1 MVSQTEE
8 ALGYAAEGKKFADD
22 FGPVSN
28 VTFKDA
34 GKFVAEMTPIVG
46 DAMAAKEVYDELQKE
61 EPNYYLAGALG
72 GAALVGLIPGLGDVA
87 AKAIRKGARE
97 VFDVAKRVEVDP
109 NAMGSGLG
117 NVKLKPKE
125 KNKLEDFGYYED
137 NPTTKGFSD
146 DWMSTK
152 QRYAEEDAAKGSL
165 GATKKFFNGPITATL
180 GGSSSQDMFLDT
192 KFVSSLKGAND
203 EVRNL
208 NDIKFQE
215 LKKDILKEGFDPD
228 QKGNKIVIGVN
239 HKGDAFILEGNTR
252 AAIAKEQNIPSVKT
266 EVRYWNGAETV
277 DGKYTPE
284 KIIEKAV
291 TKQELNMAQ
300 GGAIPMNNQMELFGE
315 GGLKDEGGEID
326 EVSGNKVPIGGT
338 KEGVRDDIP
347 ANVSE
352 GEFIFPADVVRFIG
366 LDKLM
371 KIRQN
376 AKMGL
381 KKMEAMGQM
390 GNSDEATID
399 DDVPF
404 EMADLIVVGGKG
416 EPMEFADGGFVPVQ
430 NFQVGGTPKRLTFK
444 DLMGGNE
451 PELVLFVNAA
461 GEKLMVPFVNGVP
474 LFPIP
479 TGYTVFVPVE
489 GEEVT
494 AEDANIAEVVNA
506 LNTPRAE
513 KEYDPMKGVNTKPTN
528 WMDPD
533 MDGSSF
539 LEKLKTSNMYGTTRT
554 VMEVGLAFVPA
565 LGFLG
570 KMAFRHQDKAV
581 LAAIEE
587 RAKRGDF
594 NTPELQEQAV
604 LAAEAIEKA
613 SSSVLG
619 KVFDAVGGL
628 LGKEKDEIDAA
639 VRIQDAINEANKN
652 GLGIVKTDKGGI
664 GLDFDYS
671 EFYDAEGNLKTDT
684 TVTSPVITSTGP
696 DDGLR
701 GSPSAITSTGP
712 DDGLRG
718 SPQYMVDG
726 FTPNTFGEFGR
737 PIEPST
743 QTAPVSQVRSE
754 IDQQEKFPL
763 TVSKAGKGT
772 ASTLVDPRGTKQGD
786 LGFSSLNELNT
797 KADITP
803 IPNTASDQTLN
814 ILKDTSET
822 SYDPYANIAKV
833 EPSTVTQ
840 PVKIVPPSS
849 VQAVQLAKDK
859 DNDFNLG
866 DTARNIFNFFKENI
880 PGRTIDSAGNP
891 ITDTSSPTVKT
902 GDGGIAE
909 AQAIRER
916 QARQSDDE
924 RQAEREAARAATKTT
939 KAASKTYS
947 QDEARA
953 ATDKAVEKFGRATGG
968 RAKGG
973 LATKPVKTKKTKK
986 TKKRGL
992 AAR

>member
-1 MVSQTEE
+1 MADYGGPLKNSERKNSRLEGMAPPKQTEINSRLE
-8 ALGYAAEGKKFADD
+8 GMAPPKQTEINSAEYDGKEQFVID
-22 FGPVSN
+22 
-28 VTFKDA
+28 FKD
-34 GKFVAEMTPIVG
+34 GKRLTALQIKQMFNESGTAPETFVDSVTSRMITDYI
-46 DAMAAKEVYDELQKE
+46 K
-61 EPNYYLAGALG
+61 
-72 GAALVGLIPGLGDVA
+72 
-87 AKAIRKGARE
+87 
-97 VFDVAKRVEVDP
+97 
-109 NAMGSGLG
+109 
-117 NVKLKPKE
+117 
-125 KNKLEDFGYYED
+125 KN
-137 NPTTKGFSD
+137 NPTKNQFIKYFSSID
-146 DWMSTK
+146 
-152 QRYAEEDAAKGSL
+152 
-165 GATKKFFNGPITATL
+165 
-180 GGSSSQDMFLDT
+180 
-192 KFVSSLKGAND
+192 
-203 EVRNL
+203 L
-208 NDIKFQE
+208 N
-215 LKKDILKEGFDPD
+215 
-228 QKGNKIVIGVN
+228 
-239 HKGDAFILEGNTR
+239 R
-252 AAIAKEQNIPSVKT
+252 
-266 EVRYWNGAETV
+266 
-277 DGKYTPE
+277 
-284 KIIEKAV
+284 
-291 TKQELNMAQ
+291 

-315 GGLKDEGGEID
+315 GGLKDEGGMVD
-326 EVSGNKVPIGGT
+326 EVSGNEVPVGGT

-352 GEFIFPADVVRFIG
+352 GEFIFPADVVRFVG

-371 KIRQN
+371 QIRQD

-381 KKMEAMGQM
+381 KQMEAMGQM
-390 GNSDEATID
+390 GNSDEATMD
-399 DDVPF
+399 DDMPF
-404 EMADLIVVGGKG
+404 GMADLVVVGEKG

-430 NFQVGGTPKRLTFK
+430 TFQVGGVPKKLTFK

-494 AEDANIAEVVNA
+494 AEDANIAKVVNA

-513 KEYDPMKGVNTKPTN
+513 KEYDPMKGVNTKPIN

-539 LEKLKTSNMYGTTRT
+539 LEKLKTSNMYGTART

-570 KMAFRHQDKAV
+570 KMAFRHQDRAV
-581 LAAIEE
+581 LDAIEE

-628 LGKEKDEIDAA
+628 LGKEKDEINAA
-639 VRIQDAINEANKN
+639 VRIQNAINEAVKN
-652 GLGIVKTDKGGI
+652 GLGIVKTDNGGI
-664 GLDFDYS
+664 GFDFDYS

-684 TVTSPVITSTGP
+684 TVTSPAITSTGP

-701 GSPSAITSTGP
+701 NNSTVTSPAITSTGP

-718 SPQYMVDG
+718 RPNDG
-726 FTPNTFGEFGR
+726 LTPNTFGEFGR

-743 QTAPVSQVRSE
+743 QTALVSQVRSE
-754 IDQQEKFPL
+754 IDQQKKFPL
-763 TVSKAGKGT
+763 TVSNAGKGA

-786 LGFSSLNELNT
+786 LGFSSLNDLNT
-797 KADITP
+797 KAGITP
-803 IPNTASDQTLN
+803 ASSTASDQTIN
-814 ILKDTSET
+814 ILKNTSQT
-822 SYDPYANIAKV
+822 SYDPYANILKV
-833 EPSTVTQ
+833 KPSTVTQ
-840 PVKIVPPSS
+840 PVKIVPLSS

-859 DNDFNLG
+859 DDDFDLG

-880 PGRTIDSAGNP
+880 PGRTIDAAGNS
-891 ITDTSSPTVKT
+891 ITDTSSPVVKT

-939 KAASKTYS
+939 KSATKDYTKK
-947 QDEARA
+947 EAKA
-953 ATDKAVEKFGRATGG
+953 ATDKAVEKFGRATGP
-968 RAKGG
+968 RAIGG
-973 LATKPVKTKKTKK
+973 LINKPKAKKTK
-986 TKKRGL
+986 TTNKRGL
-992 AAR
+992 AARK

>member
-1 MVSQTEE
+1 MGLLDSQKLQQGVATLLGVKDESDKADNIARQWAADNKYSDSEE
-8 ALGYAAEGKKFADD
+8 DTLRHILLGGFMQSVQGEGLGRLGK
-22 FGPVSN
+22 GI
-28 VTFKDA
+28 A
-34 GKFVAEMTPIVG
+34 GKLINKRESTDKESLIDINNNNFGKQLRKELINKNKDSSIESFVE
-46 DAMAAKEVYDELQKE
+46 AAKNYVHNLRTQEEVRD
-61 EPNYYLAGALG
+61 
-72 GAALVGLIPGLGDVA
+72 VDGLRP
-87 AKAIRKGARE
+87 R
-97 VFDVAKRVEVDP
+97 
-109 NAMGSGLG
+109 
-117 NVKLKPKE
+117 
-125 KNKLEDFGYYED
+125 
-137 NPTTKGFSD
+137 
-146 DWMSTK
+146 MST
-152 QRYAEEDAAKGSL
+152 AGE
-165 GATKKFFNGPITATL
+165 
-180 GGSSSQDMFLDT
+180 
-192 KFVSSLKGAND
+192 
-203 EVRNL
+203 
-208 NDIKFQE
+208 
-215 LKKDILKEGFDPD
+215 
-228 QKGNKIVIGVN
+228 
-239 HKGDAFILEGNTR
+239 
-252 AAIAKEQNIPSVKT
+252 EQNL
-266 EVRYWNGAETV
+266 G
-277 DGKYTPE
+277 
-284 KIIEKAV
+284 
-291 TKQELNMAQ
+291 MAQ
-300 GGAIPMNNQMELFGE
+300 GGAIPMNNQMELFSR

-326 EVSGNKVPIGGT
+326 EVSGNEVPIGGT

-352 GEFIFPADVVRFIG
+352 GEFIFPEDVVRFIG

-416 EPMEFADGGFVPVQ
+416 EPMELADGGFVPVQ
-430 NFQVGGTPKRLTFK
+430 NFQEGGTPKRLTFK

-539 LEKLKTSNMYGTTRT
+539 LEKLKTSNMYGTART

-594 NTPELQEQAV
+594 NTPELQEQAI

-639 VRIQDAINEANKN
+639 VRIQNAINEADKN
-652 GLGIVKTDKGGI
+652 GLGIVKTDNGGI
-664 GLDFDYS
+664 GFDFDSS
-671 EFYDAEGNLKTDT
+671 EFYDSEGNLKTDT
-684 TVTSPVITSTGP
+684 TATS
-696 DDGLR
+696 
-701 GSPSAITSTGP
+701 SAITSTGP

-718 SPQYMVDG
+718 SPNDG
-726 FTPNTFGEFGR
+726 LTPNTFGEFGR

-743 QTAPVSQVRSE
+743 QIAPVSQIRSE

-803 IPNTASDQTLN
+803 ISNTASDQTIN
-814 ILKDTSET
+814 ILKDTSQT

-859 DNDFNLG
+859 EDDFDLG

-992 AAR
+992 AARQ

>member
-1 MVSQTEE
+1 MGLLDSQKLQQGVATLLGVKDESDKADNIARQWAADNKYSDSEE
-8 ALGYAAEGKKFADD
+8 DTLRHILLGGFMQSVQGEGLGRLGK
-22 FGPVSN
+22 GI
-28 VTFKDA
+28 A
-34 GKFVAEMTPIVG
+34 GKLINKRESTDKESLIDINNNNFGKQLRKELINKNKDSSIESFVE
-46 DAMAAKEVYDELQKE
+46 AAKNYVHNLRTQEEVRD
-61 EPNYYLAGALG
+61 
-72 GAALVGLIPGLGDVA
+72 VDGLRP
-87 AKAIRKGARE
+87 R
-97 VFDVAKRVEVDP
+97 
-109 NAMGSGLG
+109 
-117 NVKLKPKE
+117 
-125 KNKLEDFGYYED
+125 
-137 NPTTKGFSD
+137 
-146 DWMSTK
+146 MST
-152 QRYAEEDAAKGSL
+152 AGE
-165 GATKKFFNGPITATL
+165 
-180 GGSSSQDMFLDT
+180 
-192 KFVSSLKGAND
+192 
-203 EVRNL
+203 
-208 NDIKFQE
+208 
-215 LKKDILKEGFDPD
+215 
-228 QKGNKIVIGVN
+228 
-239 HKGDAFILEGNTR
+239 
-252 AAIAKEQNIPSVKT
+252 EQNL
-266 EVRYWNGAETV
+266 G
-277 DGKYTPE
+277 
-284 KIIEKAV
+284 
-291 TKQELNMAQ
+291 MAQ
-300 GGAIPMNNQMELFGE
+300 GGAIPMNNQMELFSR

-326 EVSGNKVPIGGT
+326 EVSGNEVPIGGT

-352 GEFIFPADVVRFIG
+352 GEFIFPEDVVRFIG

-416 EPMEFADGGFVPVQ
+416 EPMELADGGFVPVQ
-430 NFQVGGTPKRLTFK
+430 NFQEGGTPKRLTFK

-539 LEKLKTSNMYGTTRT
+539 LEKLKTSNMYGTART

-594 NTPELQEQAV
+594 NTPELQEQAI

-639 VRIQDAINEANKN
+639 VRIQNAINEADKN
-652 GLGIVKTDKGGI
+652 GLGIVKTDNGGI
-664 GLDFDYS
+664 GFDFDSS
-671 EFYDAEGNLKTDT
+671 EFYDSEGNLKTDT
-684 TVTSPVITSTGP
+684 TATS
-696 DDGLR
+696 
-701 GSPSAITSTGP
+701 SAITSTGP

-718 SPQYMVDG
+718 SPNDG
-726 FTPNTFGEFGR
+726 LTPNTFGEFGR

-743 QTAPVSQVRSE
+743 QIAPVSQIRSE

-803 IPNTASDQTLN
+803 ISNTASDQTIN
-814 ILKDTSET
+814 ILKDTSQT

-859 DNDFNLG
+859 EDDFDLG

>member
-1 MVSQTEE
+1 MQ
-8 ALGYAAEGKKFADD
+8 
-22 FGPVSN
+22 
-28 VTFKDA
+28 
-34 GKFVAEMTPIVG
+34 
-46 DAMAAKEVYDELQKE
+46 
-61 EPNYYLAGALG
+61 
-72 GAALVGLIPGLGDVA
+72 
-87 AKAIRKGARE
+87 
-97 VFDVAKRVEVDP
+97 
-109 NAMGSGLG
+109 
-117 NVKLKPKE
+117 
-125 KNKLEDFGYYED
+125 
-137 NPTTKGFSD
+137 
-146 DWMSTK
+146 
-152 QRYAEEDAAKGSL
+152 
-165 GATKKFFNGPITATL
+165 
-180 GGSSSQDMFLDT
+180 
-192 KFVSSLKGAND
+192 
-203 EVRNL
+203 
-208 NDIKFQE
+208 
-215 LKKDILKEGFDPD
+215 
-228 QKGNKIVIGVN
+228 
-239 HKGDAFILEGNTR
+239 
-252 AAIAKEQNIPSVKT
+252 
-266 EVRYWNGAETV
+266 
-277 DGKYTPE
+277 
-284 KIIEKAV
+284 
-291 TKQELNMAQ
+291 
-300 GGAIPMNNQMELFGE
+300 
-315 GGLKDEGGEID
+315 
-326 EVSGNKVPIGGT
+326 
-338 KEGVRDDIP
+338 
-347 ANVSE
+347 
-352 GEFIFPADVVRFIG
+352 
-366 LDKLM
+366 
-371 KIRQN
+371 IRQD

-390 GNSDEATID
+390 GNSDEATMD
-399 DDVPF
+399 DDMPF
-404 EMADLIVVGGKG
+404 GMADLIVVGGKG

-539 LEKLKTSNMYGTTRT
+539 LEKLKTSNMYGTART

-639 VRIQDAINEANKN
+639 VRIQNAINEANKN

-684 TVTSPVITSTGP
+684 TVTSPVITSTEP
-696 DDGLR
+696 DGFSEFESKYSSSPSLTNNLTPNDFSEFESKYSSSPSISTDFKNLSTKDKMDRLNEKGAVQSYGLKTVKDPSYYDYLVDEGYTGNLKNLNPDEMQAIQNLQMVR
-701 GSPSAITSTGP
+701 DARSSFDNIYEYDDRLSQVAGGTKVEGSP
-712 DDGLRG
+712 
-718 SPQYMVDG
+718 
-726 FTPNTFGEFGR
+726 
-737 PIEPST
+737 
-743 QTAPVSQVRSE
+743 APVSQVRSE
-754 IDQQEKFPL
+754 IDQQETFPL
-763 TVSKAGKGT
+763 TVSKAGKGPT
-772 ASTLVDPRGTKQGD
+772 VRAT
-786 LGFSSLNELNT
+786 
-797 KADITP
+797 
-803 IPNTASDQTLN
+803 
-814 ILKDTSET
+814 T

-833 EPSTVTQ
+833 QPSTVTQ

-859 DNDFNLG
+859 KNDFDLG
-866 DTARNIFNFFKENI
+866 DTARKIADFFKEKI
-880 PGRTIDSAGNP
+880 PGRTIDAAGNP
-891 ITDTSSPTVKT
+891 ITDTSVDKNKDDDYTPSSADIAQQLKDEGKVDRRRDQSNFVNFAKTSSGKRYTTEAKKDDYDPFEDIGVKQTT
-902 GDGGIAE
+902 GTTSYGG
-909 AQAIRER
+909 
-916 QARQSDDE
+916 S
-924 RQAEREAARAATKTT
+924 
-939 KAASKTYS
+939 
-947 QDEARA
+947 
-953 ATDKAVEKFGRATGG
+953 GP

-973 LATKPVKTKKTKK
+973 LINKPVKTKKTKK